1 MSITYNTS
9 GLNSW
14 VMTEQDIIKRALRL
28 VGAIGTGDSPNS
40 NEYADA
46 RMALNGVIQGLI
58 NEGAG
63 MWRREWVT
71 QSFNPL
77 SRVVG
82 SDGSNYYCLK
92 PHTATDD
99 NKPVTG
105 ENFQTFWDNG
115 ESTLT
120 AWVSGASFTSS
131 NQFTYTNDII
141 DIEKMF
147 VRDGGYDY
155 MVEKISLD
163 DFFALGSKSSFTTTM
178 PTNFAVENKLNNSIV
193 HLYPLPIVDTDV
205 KIHMLVTKRIYDTDT
220 TGENVDL
227 PVEWLESLTYLLASR
242 LSDEYHLDIQERSW
256 ILNKAEEL
264 KRRAMGKESR
274 DFSSS
279 FVSPCFNYRG
289 Y

>member
-1 MSITYNTS
+1 
-9 GLNSW
+9 
-14 VMTEQDIIKRALRL
+14 MTERDIIHRAGRI
-28 VGAIGTGDSPNS
+28 VGAIGNSDSMNS

-63 MWRREWVT
+63 MWKREWII

-77 SRVVG
+77 SKVVG

-92 PHTATDD
+92 PHTATS
-99 NKPVTG
+99 NTQPVTG
-105 ENFQTFWDNG
+105 DDYQTYWDNG

-120 AWVSGASFTSS
+120 AWVSGASYTSS

-147 VRDGGYDY
+147 VRDSGYDY
-155 MVEKISLD
+155 IVDKISLD

-178 PTNFAVENKLNNSIV
+178 PTNFAVENKLNSSIV

-220 TGENVDL
+220 TGEHVDL
-227 PVEWLESLTYLLASR
+227 PVEFLESLTYLLASR
-242 LSDEYHLDIQERSW
+242 LADEYHLDLSERGYL
-256 ILNKAEEL
+256 INKAEEL

-279 FVSPCFNYRG
+279 FVSPNFSYR
-289 Y
+289 